1 MNPYNR
7 IHLDKTTYSCCI
19 CKSENTVPV
28 NYFED
33 GNKLPHQLT
42 LEHSSY
48 ILARHV
54 PLPFKYMAYLFVIDM
69 TIDEKQLLAVKRAV
83 LELIEN
89 IEDERTVGLITY
101 DKYVNLYDL
110 GAKVPSIIKISPKG
124 SFDEQSFLNLL
135 FLNRPLDIKQR
146 YLMKLGEC
154 KATLIE
160 RVKTLSKIK
169 HKVFK
174 N

>member
-1 MNPYNR
+1 
-7 IHLDKTTYSCCI
+7 
-19 CKSENTVPV
+19 
-28 NYFED
+28 
-33 GNKLPHQLT
+33 
-42 LEHSSY
+42 
-48 ILARHV
+48 
-54 PLPFKYMAYLFVIDM
+54 
-69 TIDEKQLLAVKRAV
+69 
-83 LELIEN
+83 LIEN